1 MKKTLNSIFV
11 KLKHIRIKVIYYCS
25 FKTDMKIDMKQV
37 PTHRSRVLI
46 QVNFNFL
53 FEKEIKTMLFD

>member
-1 MKKTLNSIFV
+1 
-11 KLKHIRIKVIYYCS
+11 
-25 FKTDMKIDMKQV
+25 MKIDMKQV